1 MMRVVVAVNEQP
13 VENALGRLPQLA
25 PLQGAEALL
34 VHVLDTGGR
43 EEWERGAARRLFRPG
58 GPARHGDERMHAA
71 DRAGGERALAR
82 AAAIA
87 ASWPDTRVETRLLQG
102 SPKHEIRRLLDDEGA
117 DLLVVF
123 VQSHEVGPKSIGK
136 EARFL
141 IDHAP
146 CPVLVV
152 KQVISN

>member
-1 MMRVVVAVNEQP
+1 MRVVVAVNEQP